1 MEDVTAHLLREK
13 AVRLL
18 SYATSDQQAAT
29 EYEQYIASDSHHL
42 LGFAADGVV
51 IGCIGV
57 REITPGEWE
66 IRHIAVAPFARQKG
80 YGKAMIQTIQDKWG
94 PDILYA
100 ETDQE
105 AVGFYQS
112 IGFHVKSLGEKYP
125 GVERF
130 SCCLAK

>member
-1 MEDVTAHLLREK
+1 MEDVTAHLLREE

-18 SYATSDQQAAT
+18 SYATSDKQAETA
-29 EYEQYIASDSHHL
+29 YEQYIVSESQHL
-42 LGFAADGVV
+42 LGFAANGVV

-66 IRHIAVAPFARQKG
+66 IRHIAVAPFARQCG
-80 YGKAMIQTIQDKWG
+80 YGKTMIQRVQHKWG
-94 PDILYA
+94 PNVLCA

-112 IGFHVKSLGEKYP
+112 LGFHIKSLGEKYP